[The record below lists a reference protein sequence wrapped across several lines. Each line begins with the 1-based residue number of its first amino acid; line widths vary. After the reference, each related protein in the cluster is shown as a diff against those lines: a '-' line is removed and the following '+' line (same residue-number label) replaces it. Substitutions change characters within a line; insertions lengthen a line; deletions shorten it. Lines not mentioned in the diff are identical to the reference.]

1 MQITE
6 QQHKAADQI
15 IELIAAALG
24 ENRAIHPGT
33 AITSC
38 ARLAGSFLFRSFNFP
53 AKNISPGNVVL
64 SDQANEKG
72 PVLINIL
79 GWTLGNFDIHIDTNK
94 LNEASKT
101 ESNLSF
107 LDTLNLLQNKAA
119 LIMNKNKLNFEQM
132 AHAFAMAAAF
142 LIKECQQDLPVESG
156 FNTAIYGFI
165 EGSKTYPPEFLSPAV
180 KRKNIFRFWK

>member
-24 ENRAIHPGT
+24 ENRAMHPGT

-64 SDQANEKG
+64 SEHANEKG

-79 GWTLGNFDIHIDTNK
+79 GWTLSNFEINIDTSK

-101 ESNLSF
+101 ESKISII
-107 LDTLNLLQNKAA
+107 TL
-119 LIMNKNKLNFEQM
+119 
-132 AHAFAMAAAF
+132 
-142 LIKECQQDLPVESG
+142 
-156 FNTAIYGFI
+156 
-165 EGSKTYPPEFLSPAV
+165 
-180 KRKNIFRFWK
+180 